1 MLSSRSLT
9 ALILAT
15 TLLVVTGCDRES
27 PDQAQPGSA
36 GETAQSAIGAGEKSS
51 AGKDDEFT
59 GKVDTSHRGAQMPDL
74 TFTDPAGKTL
84 RLSDLKGKPVLVNL
98 WATWCGPCVLEMPML
113 DDLAVS
119 HEAQLRVLTV
129 SQDMEGAKKVGPFFA
144 EKGFRKLE
152 PWMDTANDL
161 GFHYNTGMLPTTVLY
176 DAQGREVW
184 RVIGAY
190 DWAGEEAKALVAQAS
205 AK

>member
-15 TLLVVTGCDRES
+15 TMLTVTGCDRES
-27 PDQAQPGSA
+27 PDAAQPG
-36 GETAQSAIGAGEKSS
+36 TASEHAQTEGMGAKKSS
-51 AGKDDEFT
+51 TGNEGEFT
-59 GKVDTSHRGAQMPDL
+59 GKVDTSHRGSQMPNI
-74 TFTDPAGKTL
+74 TFTDPTGKTL
-84 RLSDLKGKPVLVNL
+84 QLTELKGKPVLVNL

-113 DDLAVS
+113 DQLAVS
-119 HEAQLRVLTV
+119 HEAQLKVLTV
-129 SQDMEGAKKVGPFFA
+129 SQDMEGAKKVAPFFA

-184 RVIGAY
+184 RVIGAF
-190 DWAGEEAKALVAQAS
+190 DWAGKEAKALVEQGA

>member
-27 PDQAQPGSA
+27 PDAAQPG
-36 GETAQSAIGAGEKSS
+36 TANEPAQTGDARAEKSS
-51 AGKDDEFT
+51 SGKGGEFT
-59 GKVDTSHRGAQMPDL
+59 GKVDTSHRGAHMPDL
-74 TFTDPAGKTL
+74 TFTDPAGKAL
-84 RLSDLKGKPVLVNL
+84 RLTDLKGKPVLVNL

-113 DDLAVS
+113 DQLAIS
-119 HEAQLRVLTV
+119 HEAELKVLTV

-190 DWAGEEAKALVAQAS
+190 DWAGEEAKALVKQAT

>member
-36 GETAQSAIGAGEKSS
+36 GETAQTAIGGPEKSAS
-51 AGKDDEFT
+51 GKNDEFT

-84 RLSDLKGKPVLVNL
+84 RLTDLKGKPLLVNL

-119 HEAQLRVLTV
+119 HEAQLKVLTV
-129 SQDMEGAKKVGPFFA
+129 SQDMEGAKKVAPFFA
-144 EKGFRKLE
+144 EKSFRKLE

-190 DWAGEEAKALVAQAS
+190 DWAGKEAKALVAQAGE
-205 AK
+205 K